1 MKKSVKI
8 YKESQLVLLRNII
21 PLLKKRYRIPYEV
34 IEKAERILQNVNLGR
49 TGFILIILEPLQ
61 NDMVEMQDIVNYYP
75 HKLKID
81 GDINDVQLEEENVW
95 LSRNK
100 EWYLDTWKIKKE
112 SSYIYILYC
121 MTLERLYG
129 KEGK

>member
-34 IEKAERILQNVNLGR
+34 IEKTERILQNVNLGR

>member
-1 MKKSVKI
+1 MKKSIKI

-21 PLLKKRYRIPYEV
+21 PLLRKRYRIPYEV
-34 IEKAERILQNVNLGR
+34 IEKAEKILQNVNLGR

-61 NDMVEMQDIVNYYP
+61 NDMAEMQDIVNYYP

-81 GDINDVQLEEENVW
+81 GDISDVQLEEKNVW
-95 LSRNK
+95 LSKDK
-100 EWYLDTWKIKKE
+100 EWYLDIWKIKKE

-129 KEGK
+129 KGQE

>member
-1 MKKSVKI
+1 MKKSIKI
-8 YKESQLVLLRNII
+8 YKESQLVLLRNMI
-21 PLLKKRYRIPYEV
+21 PLLKKKYRIPYEV

-81 GDINDVQLEEENVW
+81 GDISDVQLEEENVW
-95 LSRNK
+95 LSKDK

-129 KEGK
+129 KERK